1 MTKTALGV
9 LVGILLAIIVI
20 HIYRKWQ
27 AAKAKGQPFGLDDLI
42 GSNNSVY
49 SYEDGKCY
57 ATITNSIT
65 NNTRKVI
72 TDVKNCF
79 TISGFLTAITNE
91 YQNLKNQLSS
101 IPNPS
106 DPNDAINR
114 QKWQQR
120 INEIIN
126 ILKTMKGCGANES
139 FDVET
144 MSCVKM

>member
-9 LVGILLAIIVI
+9 LIGILLAIIVI

-27 AAKAKGQPFGLDDLI
+27 MAKSKGQPFGLDDLI
-42 GSNNSVY
+42 GSNNAVY
-49 SYEDGKCY
+49 SYDNGVCY

-65 NNTRKVI
+65 NNARKVP

-91 YQNLKNQLSS
+91 YQNLKNQLAAL
-101 IPNPS
+101 PNPS

-120 INEIIN
+120 INDIIS
-126 ILKTMKGCGANES
+126 ILKTMKGCAANDS

-144 MSCVKM
+144 MSCVKQ